1 MIIKAKRESLLT
13 PLQTVIGIVER
24 KQTAPILSNVLLEV
38 KGEELFITANDQEV
52 QIRTQ
57 SVLDAKAEEHFI
69 TLPGRKLHD
78 ILKSLSEG
86 IPVAL
91 EGKDNRQV
99 LKAGKSRFSLQTL
112 PGKDFP
118 CMVKN
123 PEEKVVVSL
132 PQKTLKGLLERV
144 QFSMALQDVR
154 YYLNG
159 TLFRIADDQITLV
172 ATDGHRLSYVNQTLE
187 AGTQNAEV
195 IIPRKTV
202 HELIKLL
209 SPTENLVKVIIS
221 GNQIRF
227 EFDGIE
233 LLSKVVDGKFP
244 DFTRVIPTNYSKHLN
259 LQRQEFLQA
268 LQRAS
273 ILSNEKIRGVRL
285 LLTQNQ
291 LSILC
296 TNTEQEEAQEDL
308 EVEYGAEAIDIGF
321 NINYLLE
328 VLNHLDS
335 TTVICSLGDANSSI
349 LITMP
354 EGDNTNF
361 KYVVMPMRI

>member
-1 MIIKAKRESLLT
+1 MTIKTKRENLLS

-38 KGEELFITANDQEV
+38 AGDQLSITANDQEV
-52 QIRTQ
+52 QIRAQ
-57 SVLDAKAEEHFI
+57 STLDAKSEEHSI

-86 IPVAL
+86 SPVAL
-91 EGKDNRQV
+91 EGKENRQV

-123 PEEKVVVSL
+123 TDEKVQVNLS
-132 PQKTLKGLLERV
+132 QKNLKGLLERV

-159 TLFRIADDQITLV
+159 TLFRIAEDEITLV
-172 ATDGHRLSYVNQTLE
+172 ATDGHRLSYVNEPLKS
-187 AGTQNAEV
+187 GGQNAEV

-209 SPTENLVKVIIS
+209 SPTDNPVKVVIS
-221 GNQIRF
+221 SNQIRF

-244 DFTRVIPTNYSKHLN
+244 DFTRVIPTTYNRHLN
-259 LQRQEFLQA
+259 LQRQEFLSA

-308 EVEYGAEAIDIGF
+308 EVEYNSDAIDIGF

-328 VLNHLDS
+328 VLNHLDT
-335 TTVICSLGDANSSI
+335 TTVVCSFGDANSS
-349 LITMP
+349 LLMTMP
-354 EGDNTNF
+354 VGDSTNF